1 MNPTKEQL
9 RKLKTAAQK
18 IKPTIQIGREGLT
31 QRQLDRISHELAHH
45 ELIKIRFNDH
55 KDQKTRLSREITAE
69 TQATQVDLIGNTL
82 ILYKESPY
90 PEKRKNII

>member
-1 MNPTKEQL
+1 MKPTKKQQ
-9 RKLKTAAQK
+9 RTLKTQAQK
-18 IKPTIQIGREGLT
+18 IKPTIQIGKEGLT
-31 QRQLDRISHELAHH
+31 QGQLERINHELTHH
-45 ELIKIRFNDH
+45 ELIKIRFNHH

-82 ILYKESPY
+82 ILYRQSPD

>member
-31 QRQLDRISHELAHH
+31 QGQLDRINHELAHH
-45 ELIKIRFNDH
+45 ELIKIRFNNH
-55 KDQKTRLSREITAE
+55 KDQKPQLSQEITAE

-82 ILYKESPY
+82 ILYKESPH